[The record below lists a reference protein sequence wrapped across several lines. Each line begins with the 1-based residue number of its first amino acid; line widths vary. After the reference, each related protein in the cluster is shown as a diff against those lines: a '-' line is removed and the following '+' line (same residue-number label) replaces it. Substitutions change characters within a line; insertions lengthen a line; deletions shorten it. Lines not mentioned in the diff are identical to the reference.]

1 MVAGRGDG
9 RGSLSDV
16 LLSALN
22 SMPADVLRGSGG
34 QEAPKVEAVRKP
46 PLRGLDVLEN
56 PLGVRTVVSW
66 HFGTG
71 HRRQKFGKEVLC
83 FAGLL
88 EAGLGLISEPHQ
100 IGIFFFVSL
109 S

>member
-71 HRRQKFGKEVLC
+71 HRRRKFGKEV
-83 FAGLL
+83 L

-100 IGIFFFVSL
+100 IGIFFFVNL